1 MTDRKT
7 DSNLDAYLSGNSQLS
22 TAYRDGAEEIPPTHL
37 DSAILLQARE
47 QAERFR
53 ARKSSPWWSLQFLR
67 GVPFGSNWALPVA
80 VVSIVIVPSLVVL
93 VEPALDV
100 AAQTAPSSLQP
111 RADITPRAPVT
122 SPIGAE
128 DVSRDS
134 SVQASSL
141 DQAVPSSAPASRVVE
156 PLRDSVPSAPAI
168 KAAPKGRTGDSSLQL
183 KLDASQDPGRN
194 PTTED
199 ATTQTDSAASAGAAF
214 NDLQETLPSS
224 TRSAQDRQAL
234 EGLRKAERNRQ
245 KFEERRTR
253 IARERA
259 RLGKVVRQEREQ
271 RASGTILEPASGA
284 SANSTFEQSTTA
296 TTDSAM
302 RLERIRT
309 LIADGEI
316 RLARAVL
323 DALLRDYPDF
333 EVPSEISAA
342 FSIQ

>member
-1 MTDRKT
+1 MK
-7 DSNLDAYLSGNSQLS
+7 
-22 TAYRDGAEEIPPTHL
+22 
-37 DSAILLQARE
+37 
-47 QAERFR
+47 
-53 ARKSSPWWSLQFLR
+53 
-67 GVPFGSNWALPVA
+67 
-80 VVSIVIVPSLVVL
+80 
-93 VEPALDV
+93 
-100 AAQTAPSSLQP
+100 P
-111 RADITPRAPVT
+111 RADITPEAPVI
-122 SPIGAE
+122 SPIAAE

-141 DQAVPSSAPASRVVE
+141 DQALPSPAPASRVVE

-214 NDLQETLPSS
+214 NDLQETSPSS

-271 RASGTILEPASGA
+271 RASGTVLEPASGA

>member
-47 QAERFR
+47 QAEQFR

-67 GVPFGSNWALPVA
+67 GGPFGSNWALPVA
-80 VVSIVIVPSLVVL
+80 VVSIVIVTSLVVL

-100 AAQTAPSSLQP
+100 ADQTAPSSLKP

-141 DQAVPSSAPASRVVE
+141 DQAVPSPAPASRVVE

-214 NDLQETLPSS
+214 NDLQERCPS

-271 RASGTILEPASGA
+271 RASGTLEPASGA